1 MTGEQRRSIWCAL
14 ARSQPGLQG
23 ALWWRLGSGS
33 LRLILRFSFRGDQ
46 SEASSVPG
54 PVQEQVLRLVQKP
67 VLDQSQNLLM
77 CLQRFG
83 KGSSAAGNNFTKFCG
98 GSASGFW
105 ISSNKAQRLTP
116 SHLRL
121 TPSQQSRRGPL
132 IFLLLLL
139 ISILPRSLGRGTESD
154 WLFVRQPGDSRAA
167 APVHLR
173 TSLEFRNEKLLVFI

>member
-1 MTGEQRRSIWCAL
+1 MTGEQRWSIWCVL

-46 SEASSVPG
+46 SDASSVPG
-54 PVQEQVLRLVQKP
+54 P

-83 KGSSAAGNNFTKFCG
+83 KGSPAAGNNFTKFCG
-98 GSASGFW
+98 ASASGFW

-154 WLFVRQPGDSRAA
+154 WLFVLQPGDSRAA

>member
-1 MTGEQRRSIWCAL
+1 MVHLVCPCKKS
-14 ARSQPGLQG
+14 ARPAGGAVVAPGLRVFKVDSSIFLPRRPIRGQFSSWSG
-23 ALWWRLGSGS
+23 AGAGSETGP
-33 LRLILRFSFRGDQ
+33 
-46 SEASSVPG
+46 EPG
-54 PVQEQVLRLVQKP
+54 PGP
-67 VLDQSQNLLM
+67 TWSW
-77 CLQRFG
+77 QRFG

-105 ISSNKAQRLTP
+105 ISSNKAQCLTP

-154 WLFVRQPGDSRAA
+154 WLFVLQPGDSRAA

-173 TSLEFRNEKLLVFI
+173 TSLEFRNEKLLVLI